1 MAAMSRREL
10 SFGAGQELG
19 PRIALLATRI
29 AAHLPPAERSDDER
43 SMLQRRA
50 VLRMSAAALATSALA
65 RPGHTQP
72 SPVQAWP
79 SQPVTIV
86 APSAAGGSL
95 DILARLFGRG
105 LQERLGQP

>member
-1 MAAMSRREL
+1 M
-10 SFGAGQELG
+10 
-19 PRIALLATRI
+19 
-29 AAHLPPAERSDDER
+29 AAHLQAAERSDEER

-50 VLRMSAAALATSALA
+50 FLRMSAAALATSALA

-105 LQERLGQP
+105 LQERLGQPFVVENRGGGGGNIGFGAVAKSR